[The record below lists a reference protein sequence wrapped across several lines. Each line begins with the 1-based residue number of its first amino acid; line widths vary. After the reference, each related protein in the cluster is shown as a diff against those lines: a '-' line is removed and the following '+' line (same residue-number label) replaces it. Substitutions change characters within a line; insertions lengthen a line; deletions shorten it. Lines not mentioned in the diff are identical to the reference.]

1 MNNKLDDY
9 NKMVEFIGDIIKA
22 TDHQNATKDI
32 DNTLDIAH
40 LVGNIIK
47 VVSDKK

>member
-22 TDHQNATKDI
+22 TDHQNDLKNI